1 MWGICN
7 LYRTPINGRGIEQ
20 QPLGPILEFD
30 GRIIETRCSVNRKY
44 DILQSCK
51 LDLSIHVTVPLDPTD
66 IQTYCSHYSQRLC
79 FERKRSRSHIT
90 LMLARK
96 QRKWFLQD
104 VAVYSRSGL
113 VDRAFV
119 VSLGLN
125 VQEATGYF
133 QFNQLAMVCRGVD
146 SYLPL
151 LSVSSHSQNVVQL
164 ILTMWWRTSPYI
176 IVHTTE
182 NHCIICV
189 LLLPEYSEVK
199 PSKHESPATASGSGL
214 STNHR
219 KYADQVK

>member
-1 MWGICN
+1 MSTGNTTFFSRVKSISQSMLLFLSTQPRRFVW
-7 LYRTPINGRGIEQ
+7 TING
-20 QPLGPILEFD
+20 F
-30 GRIIETRCSVNRKY
+30 
-44 DILQSCK
+44 
-51 LDLSIHVTVPLDPTD
+51 VPWE
-66 IQTYCSHYSQRLC
+66 TYCSHYSQRFC
-79 FERKRSRSHIT
+79 FEKKRSRSHIT

-96 QRKWFLQD
+96 QRKWFLQE

-119 VSLGLN
+119 VRLGLN
-125 VQEATGYF
+125 VQEGTGHF

-164 ILTMWWRTSPYI
+164 ILTMWWRTSRYI

-199 PSKHESPATASGSGL
+199 PSKHESPAKASGSGH

-219 KYADQVK
+219 KYAGQVK